1 LRGHCKFRLALGALR
16 SQATVMNELLIV
28 AFLLGG
34 LGVLDVSAILF
45 GYDSR
50 DGIGDTRR
58 RG

>member
-1 LRGHCKFRLALGALR
+1 
-16 SQATVMNELLIV
+16 MNELLIV